1 MEHEVA
7 FYCDN
12 HASTSEVEGFPV
24 VDFAALRENYTKHTI
39 VVTASGKFQAEIE
52 TQLREANI
60 PYILYPELFTI
71 GRNPARRKAWV
82 EKVLKSLPPGI
93 RILDAG
99 AGEQQYRKFC
109 SHLQYVSQDF
119 CAYDGTGNGDGLQTN
134 TWDTTSIDIVSDITD
149 IPEKDE
155 SFDAI
160 LCTAVVEHIV
170 SPEAAIHEFSRL
182 CRGGDT

>member
-1 MEHEVA
+1 MNKAV
-7 FYCDN
+7 
-12 HASTSEVEGFPV
+12 ST
-24 VDFAALRENYTKHTI
+24 
-39 VVTASGKFQAEIE
+39 Q
-52 TQLREANI
+52 
-60 PYILYPELFTI
+60 IL
-71 GRNPARRKAWV
+71 ARRKAWV